1 MALTKIPKLLG
12 FPVGLKLKSP
22 PWILDV
28 MRMGSEVVIYRGSYW
43 KSLIL
48 IHHYST
54 LWPGVFFL

>member
-1 MALTKIPKLLG
+1 MALTKIPKLFG

-48 IHHYST
+48 IHRYST